1 MNLKINHRLGVV
13 NVDRFTSF
21 KLDMRF
27 DTVASTFAV
36 NFFFGPEN
44 REYAELACVSHF
56 HECIFEHDGER
67 LLTGYI
73 LGQDLKESAMPQLA
87 QLGGYSKAGFIEDC
101 NIPTKLYPLQ
111 TDGLTIREIAAKIF
125 SEFKINFYVDDTVA
139 DIMDTKI
146 SVTTADVTQTIKSYL
161 TELCRQ
167 RNIVISHTVYGD
179 ILFTRAKSNMM
190 PIFHVESGIIAT
202 DIKMS
207 FNGQSLHSHITV
219 LMDADTEDGSNGGEY
234 TIVNPYVPYVYRPKV
249 ITISSGDD
257 ITLEQA
263 AMNALASELKN
274 IRLIINVDR
283 WKVNDKTIVPNRVI
297 TVISPKNYI
306 YKKTAFF
313 IEGVSLSGD
322 PEKQIGELTCVVKEV
337 YSGET
342 PVNIFVDAH
351 ENFGRK

>member
-13 NVDRFTSF
+13 NVKLFSSF

-36 NFFFGPEN
+36 NFFFDPEN
-44 REYAELACVSHF
+44 REYAELACVSHY
-56 HECIFEHDGER
+56 HECIFEHEGER

-73 LGQDLKESAMPQLA
+73 LSQDMKDSAVPELS

-125 SEFKINFYVDDTVA
+125 AEFKINFYVDDAVA
-139 DIMDTKI
+139 EIMDTKI
-146 SVTTADVTQTIKSYL
+146 EVTTADVTQTIKSYL

-179 ILFTRAKSNMM
+179 ILFTRARADMQ
-190 PIFHVESGIIAT
+190 PIFHVQQGIIAT

-207 FNGQSLHSHITV
+207 FNGQALHSHITV
-219 LMDADTEDGSNGGEY
+219 LMDAESEDGSNGGEY
-234 TIVNPYVPYVYRPKV
+234 TIVNPYVPHVYRPKV

-263 AMNALASELKN
+263 ARNALAAELKN
-274 IRLIINVDR
+274 VRVTINVDR
-283 WKVNDKTIVPNRVI
+283 WKVNGKTIVPNRVI
-297 TVISPKNYI
+297 TVISPKCYI
-306 YKKTAFF
+306 YEKTAFF

-322 PEKQIGELTCVVKEV
+322 PEKQTGVLTCVVKEA
-337 YSGET
+337 YNDDT
-342 PVNIFVDAH
+342 PVNLFVDAH
-351 ENFGRK
+351 ENFSK